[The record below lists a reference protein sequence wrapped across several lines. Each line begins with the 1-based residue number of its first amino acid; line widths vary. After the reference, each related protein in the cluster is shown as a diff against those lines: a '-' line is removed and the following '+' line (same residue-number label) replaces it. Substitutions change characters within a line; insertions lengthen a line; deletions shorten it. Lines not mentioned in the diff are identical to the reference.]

1 MPDAEEDAQGTE
13 VGDASGIQVPST
25 TPVSGKP
32 NAVLFIPDGVVPAEG
47 LKVRVVKLKSKGIG
61 AVIQRRC

>member
-1 MPDAEEDAQGTE
+1 MPDAEEDAKGTE

-25 TPVSGKP
+25 NPVSGQP
-32 NAVLFIPDGVVPAEG
+32 NAVLFIPEGVPAEG
-47 LKVRVVKLKSKGIG
+47 LKVRVVKLKSKGMG